1 MNRVVIG
8 VGNAYR
14 HDDAVGLVVV
24 RQLQP
29 ATHDQYRVLELSG
42 EGTSLMDAWAN
53 ADAAVVV
60 DATSSGAKPGTII
73 RLDVAATAV
82 RSSLFRYSSHAFG
95 LAEAIE
101 LARALGQLPRR
112 LLVFGIEGADFTM
125 GEGLS
130 PEVNAAVPTVV
141 AAITDEMGVRPPA
154 QH

>member
-1 MNRVVIG
+1 
-8 VGNAYR
+8 
-14 HDDAVGLVVV
+14 
-24 RQLQP
+24 
-29 ATHDQYRVLELSG
+29 
-42 EGTSLMDAWAN
+42 MDAWAN